1 MEGVGRVG
9 KNPQASPPPTPT
21 ALPSLPLS
29 SRSDGTQRRTLQVD
43 YIPYMD
49 GLAEEIGARLDVKRL
64 FLADPRLA
72 FQVFFGPCSPYQ
84 FRLTGPGKW
93 EGARDAILSQWDRAL
108 NPIRTRMLSGGWLAS
123 DLVSLP
129 NLLWVMAVAAVLWV
143 VLLLL

>member
-1 MEGVGRVG
+1 
-9 KNPQASPPPTPT
+9 
-21 ALPSLPLS
+21 
-29 SRSDGTQRRTLQVD
+29 SDGTQRRTLQVD

-93 EGARDAILSQWDRAL
+93 DGARDAILGQWDRAL
-108 NPIRTRMLSGGWLAS
+108 NPTRTRTVAGGWLAS

-143 VLLLL
+143 VFLLL